1 MGQRVIGGSKVKA
14 VIAGAVGK
22 PSLNRALELSLIDP
36 KRYELDMGR
45 LKA

>member
-1 MGQRVIGGSKVKA
+1 MGQRVISSSKVKT
-14 VIAGAVGK
+14 VTVGAEGK
-22 PSLNRALELSLIDP
+22 PSLNRALELLLIDP